1 MLRRTCEDAE
11 QALRNSTDALF
22 TARCDGAGMRRHHLA
37 TWSVLLL
44 LPATLSACSGPTGD
58 TTAAPTGTP
67 VARAGDE
74 PADGAQQGGPLDEY
88 TGVGDDALEAP
99 GEGAQREYEEA
110 IARCMAADGFEYVP
124 FVSRMD
130 ASFRADGTMTLDPD
144 KGTFPD
150 LPPAEFAAQF
160 GYGISTRPAG
170 TGKDEVDPNDAIVA
184 QMSVAER
191 VAYHRALY
199 GPDNRLDDQGH
210 LAGTGIMSS
219 DESCVGRADAGAMTV
234 EEQSSVARRVQRVHD
249 SFASLIRRI
258 QELQRDQL
266 EDPRTVAA
274 TRAWAACLDSAGHRG
289 FTALDQPR
297 ARALADARRVLGRN
311 LDSTEADPARLASLR
326 AAELRLAVA
335 DETCLRGWRTAHR
348 AVRRDLESTFV
359 QDNRQE
365 LEAFR
370 SAVSAAVAERD

>member
-1 MLRRTCEDAE
+1 
-11 QALRNSTDALF
+11 
-22 TARCDGAGMRRHHLA
+22 MRRHHFATWPVLLMLLA
-37 TWSVLLL
+37 TLF
-44 LPATLSACSGPTGD
+44 ACSGPTER
-58 TTAAPTGTP
+58 TSASPTATV

-74 PADGAQQGGPLDEY
+74 PADQAQQGGPLDEY
-88 TGVGDDALEAP
+88 TGVGADALKAP
-99 GEGAQREYEEA
+99 DEGAQREYEEA

-160 GYGISTRPAG
+160 GYGISTRPAA
-170 TGKDEVDPNDAIVA
+170 TARDEVDPNEAIVA
-184 QMSVAER
+184 RMSVAER

-210 LAGTGIMSS
+210 LVGNGITSS

-234 EEQSSVARRVQRVHD
+234 EEQTSVARRVQRVQS

-274 TRAWAACLDSAGHRG
+274 TRAWAACLEAAGHPG
-289 FTALDQPR
+289 FTALEQPR
-297 ARALADARRVLGRN
+297 AHALAEARRVLGRD
-311 LDSTEADPARLASLR
+311 LDTTEADPARLASVR

-335 DETCLRGWRTAHR
+335 DETCLRDWRKTHL
-348 AVRRDLESTFV
+348 AVRRDLETAFV

>member
-1 MLRRTCEDAE
+1 
-11 QALRNSTDALF
+11 
-22 TARCDGAGMRRHHLA
+22 MRRHHLA
-37 TWSVLLL
+37 TWSVSLLL
-44 LPATLSACSGPTGD
+44 LATLVACSGPSDRTS
-58 TTAAPTGTP
+58 ASPTGTA
-67 VARAGDE
+67 VAEAGDE
-74 PADGAQQGGPLDEY
+74 VANEAQGSSPLDEY
-88 TGVGDDALEAP
+88 TGVGAEALSVP

-110 IARCMAADGFEYVP
+110 IARCMAAEGFEYVP

-130 ASFRADGTMTLDPD
+130 TRFSADGTMTLDPNR
-144 KGTFPD
+144 GTFPD

-160 GYGISTRPAG
+160 GYGISTRPAAA
-170 TGKDEVDPNDAIVA
+170 GKDEVDPNEAIVA
-184 QMSVAER
+184 RMSVAER

-199 GPDNRLDDQGH
+199 GPHNRLDDQGH
-210 LAGTGIMSS
+210 LAGNGIASS
-219 DESCVGRADAGAMTV
+219 DESCVGRADAGAMTA
-234 EEQSSVARRVQRVHD
+234 EERTSVARRVQRVQD

-274 TRAWAACLDSAGHRG
+274 TRAWAACLEAAGHRG

-311 LDSTEADPARLASLR
+311 LDTADTDPARLASVR

-335 DETCLRGWRTAHR
+335 DETCLRDWRKTHR
-348 AVRRDLESTFV
+348 AVRQDLETAFV